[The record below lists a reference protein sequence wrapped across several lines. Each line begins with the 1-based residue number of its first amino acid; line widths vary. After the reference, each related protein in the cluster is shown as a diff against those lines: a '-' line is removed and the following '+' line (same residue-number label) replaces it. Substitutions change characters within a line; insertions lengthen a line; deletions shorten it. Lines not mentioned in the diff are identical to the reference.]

1 MLKIVISPAK
11 KLDLKTGFP
20 QAGYSKPLFIDEASQ
35 IIEVMRKKLPSEIK
49 KMMKLS
55 DNLAHLNWERYQN
68 WKKEIDTTA
77 RPAIFTFN
85 GNAYNGLSVYSLP
98 KEKLSILNDKLRI
111 LSGLYGLL
119 RPFDLIYPYRYPY
132 RMEMGVK
139 LSFDNY
145 KNLYEFWRN
154 KITHQINSELNDGDF
169 LVNLASQ
176 EYFKAIDTRQLKVPV
191 YHIVFK
197 EYKNGELKTISL
209 YAKIARGLTRFIVQ
223 NDIKTPEELKLFNS
237 NNYAFDAGLSGDYQ
251 LVFTR

>member
-11 KLDLKTGFP
+11 KLDLKSSFP
-20 QAGYSKPLFIDEASQ
+20 GADFTTPLFVNEAEQ
-35 IIEVMRKKLPSEIK
+35 IIEVMHKKSPVEIK

-55 DNLAHLNWERYQN
+55 DNLAHLNWQRYQS
-68 WKKEIDTTA
+68 WKKEIDTNA

-85 GNAYNGLSVYSLP
+85 GNAYNGLSVHSLP
-98 KEKLSILNDKLRI
+98 EKKLPKLNEQLRI

-119 RPFDLIYPYRYPY
+119 RPFDYIYPY
-132 RMEMGVK
+132 RMEMGAK

-145 KNLYEFWRN
+145 KNLYEFWRD
-154 KITHQINSELNDGDF
+154 KITRQLNSELKNNDF

-176 EYFKAIDTRQLKVPV
+176 EYFKAIDTKKLKAPV

-209 YAKIARGLTRFIVQ
+209 YAKIARGLMTRFIIQ
-223 NDIKTPEELKLFNS
+223 NDIKTPDELKLFNI
-237 NNYAFDAGLSGDYQ
+237 NHYAFDADLSGDYKF
-251 LVFTR
+251 VFTR